1 MWRKFVTCESANAQL
16 TSCATIMRLL
26 HDCRL
31 YGIID
36 LGYVE
41 GFDAARI
48 GEQMIEGGVDL
59 IQLRGKGKSLGELV
73 DLAAKLCEVTAK
85 SSTPLI
91 VNDHAEIAR
100 HVPVQGV
107 HVGQDDDPIE
117 VARQK
122 ATRDI
127 LVGKSTHS
135 IEQARAAQSDG
146 ADDSFRNGDTEWVIR
161 EEPEKKR
168 VYDLEERT
176 ARFGE
181 AVIDFAKT
189 IPQNPVT
196 NRLISQL
203 VGAGTSVGANYVEA
217 DDSVSKKDFLKSIG
231 TCRKE
236 ARETKH
242 FLRMIARAVPEL
254 KQEARELWMEA
265 RELHLI
271 FSRIWR
277 GRKNE

>member
-1 MWRKFVTCESANAQL
+1 MTNAE
-16 TSCATIMRLL
+16 
-26 HDCRL
+26 
-31 YGIID
+31 GILIND
-36 LGYVE
+36 EARMTNTE
-41 GFDAARI
+41 G
-48 GEQMIEGGVDL
+48 MT
-59 IQLRGKGKSLGELV
+59 KSE
-73 DLAAKLCEVTAK
+73 
-85 SSTPLI
+85 
-91 VNDHAEIAR
+91 
-100 HVPVQGV
+100 
-107 HVGQDDDPIE
+107 
-117 VARQK
+117 ARQP
-122 ATRDI
+122 D
-127 LVGKSTHS
+127 S
-135 IEQARAAQSDG
+135 
-146 ADDSFRNGDTEWVIR
+146 ADDSFRNEDAEWAIR
-161 EEPEKKR
+161 EQPEKNR

-217 DDSVSKKDFLKSIG
+217 DDSISKKDFLKSIG

-242 FLRMIARAVPEL
+242 FLRMIARAVPGL
-254 KQEARELWMEA
+254 KLQARELWMEA
-265 RELHLI
+265 MELHLI